1 MQQFCVIGDPIA
13 HSQSPAIHARFAELM
28 GHTIRYTRL
37 HVLPDDVVHTL
48 TGMYEQ
54 GYSGCNVTLP
64 HKGVAASHASQT
76 SDAVNLAQAANTLVF
91 DAAGYS
97 AHNTDGMGLVRDI
110 VHNAGVP
117 LQNKKMLLLGAGG
130 AAAGALAALIDTKP
144 SQIAVINRTTARAVD
159 LVCRHAEYADAA
171 GVELLALEQIGSA
184 AHDDARYDV
193 VINATAAS
201 IAGTSAHILFALQE
215 SHLAQNALVYDM
227 MYGAKADVF
236 LDWAR
241 STRGDIQV
249 RDGLGMLVEQA
260 AEAYAIWLGV
270 RPPSS
275 QVLDEMRE
283 AIV

>member
-130 AAAGALAALIDTKP
+130 AAAGALAALIAAKP
-144 SQIAVINRTTARAVD
+144 NAIAVINRTTARAVD
-159 LVCRHAEYADAA
+159 LVRRHAGYADAA
-171 GVELLALEQIGSA
+171 GVQLVALEQIDNA
-184 AHDDARYDV
+184 AYDARYDV

-201 IAGTSAHILFALQE
+201 IAGASVHILFALQE

-227 MYGAKADVF
+227 MYGAKAGVF

-241 STRGDIQV
+241 NTRDDVRV